1 MAAILC
7 ACLVFLKM
15 LLRNAIAMAA
25 AWGATAAVGSA
36 AGVDNSTSGME
47 WLASGSSAAGH
58 EMGRKYRAACRRA
71 ATTDRAYETFKR
83 EPAYRD
89 ILEHR
94 TYEQGR
100 RILDRLRGVAPWL
113 LAPRL
118 LDVYRPVGRSGG
130 QAGQGDDRLGA
141 WGQAR
146 TRVQRELSAHMRRPD
161 DRAAT
166 AGETTG
172 LALPS
177 PSTMA
182 LRTAASRR
190 RRCSTWEWRPSCSL
204 SLATCLAGAW
214 PRSAAAMAGRPGG
227 ARDGAGAFF
236 SVCVETCLPT
246 TPACPS
252 AWPALHACPPRLP
265 AHHARRLPPAY
276 GDSARPPEDT
286 KHFKTRRTSRL
297 FVFCPL

>member
-1 MAAILC
+1 MRNCAIISLPKARSGQWPERARGLQRQHAVVLRPAAG
-7 ACLVFLKM
+7 KM

-118 LDVYRPVGRSGG
+118 LDVYRPVGS
-130 QAGQGDDRLGA
+130 
-141 WGQAR
+141 
-146 TRVQRELSAHMRRPD
+146 
-161 DRAAT
+161 
-166 AGETTG
+166 
-172 LALPS
+172 
-177 PSTMA
+177 
-182 LRTAASRR
+182 
-190 RRCSTWEWRPSCSL
+190 
-204 SLATCLAGAW
+204 
-214 PRSAAAMAGRPGG
+214 
-227 ARDGAGAFF
+227 
-236 SVCVETCLPT
+236 
-246 TPACPS
+246 
-252 AWPALHACPPRLP
+252 
-265 AHHARRLPPAY
+265 
-276 GDSARPPEDT
+276 
-286 KHFKTRRTSRL
+286 
-297 FVFCPL
+297 